1 MPSMESS
8 RTVKNPDQTPI
19 PKAHMSKAEQK
30 RLQWERE
37 RGMFCRTA
45 TLNIYII
52 LAFLALL
59 SEQQIVM
66 KKLER
71 VMGSNV
77 NLFSL
82 ERLGPCSF
90 HTVRST

>member
-8 RTVKNPDQTPI
+8 RTVKNPDPTPI

-45 TLNIYII
+45 MLKIYII
-52 LAFLALL
+52 RAFLALL
-59 SEQQIVM
+59 SEQQIGIE
-66 KKLER
+66 KLER
-71 VMGSNV
+71 GMGSNF
-77 NLFSL
+77 NLLSL

-90 HTVRST
+90 HTV